1 MNSTNKKSVVIEG
14 DRAMF
19 ATKGAIDRLKRD
31 LRVNDQEKLKTN
43 DYFREGWTYK
53 VVSSDDNEIKVQ
65 LVNVQDEAGKPR
77 VLDSDERRKMLKE
90 KLRLMRQQKMSPAQ
104 LKMSMK
110 DKVPSD
116 VLDAYMTLKKYNIKV
131 PIPPPNEVL
140 SKPTE
145 YRNVVHTMIQ
155 SFGQVKVNNNPVINY
170 FKLLAK
176 HLGLPTEY
184 VAPQP
189 QGNALQQGPQS
200 NAFIEELRKQRN
212 DLVSND
218 VDDEMKKIYESL
230 GIDVANEESKH
241 SEEEEM
247 DDEMRKIYE
256 SLGMSVNKNMD
267 V

>member
-19 ATKGAIDRLKRD
+19 ATKGAVDRFKRD
-31 LRVNDQEKLKTN
+31 IRVNDEEKLKTN

-53 VVSSDDNEIKVQ
+53 VVSSDDNEIKVK

-77 VLDSDERRKMLKE
+77 VLECDERRKMLKE

-110 DKVPSD
+110 DKVPTD
-116 VLDAYMTLKKYNIKV
+116 VLDAYMTLRKFNVKI

-140 SKPTE
+140 GKPAE

-155 SFGQVKVNNNPVINY
+155 SFGMVKGNNNPVVNY
-170 FKLLAK
+170 FKLLAQ
-176 HLGLPTEY
+176 HLGLPTEF
-184 VAPQP
+184 VAPQNNSNLR
-189 QGNALQQGPQS
+189 QTPQS
-200 NAFIEELRKQRN
+200 NAFIDELRKQRN
-212 DLVSND
+212 DLMTQD
-218 VDDEMKKIYESL
+218 VDDEMRKIYESL
-230 GIDVANEESKH
+230 GIESTEETKP

-247 DDEMRKIYE
+247 DDEMKKIYE
-256 SLGMSVNKNMD
+256 SLGMSVNKNME

>member
-19 ATKGAIDRLKRD
+19 ATKGAVDRFKRD
-31 LRVNDQEKLKTN
+31 LRVNDEEKLKTN

-53 VVSSDDNEIKVQ
+53 VVSSDDNEIKVK

-77 VLDSDERRKMLKE
+77 VLESDERRKILKE

-116 VLDAYMTLKKYNIKV
+116 VLDAYMTLRKFNVKV

-140 SKPTE
+140 SKPAE

-155 SFGQVKVNNNPVINY
+155 SFGMVKVNNNPVINY
-170 FKLLAK
+170 FKVLAH

-184 VAPQP
+184 VPP
-189 QGNALQQGPQS
+189 QGNKLQQGPQS
-200 NAFIEELRKQRN
+200 NSFIEELRKQRN
-212 DLVSND
+212 DLMTQD

-230 GIDVANEESKH
+230 GIESGNDETKPT
-241 SEEEEM
+241 EEEEM
-247 DDEMRKIYE
+247 DDEMKKIYE
-256 SLGMSVNKNMD
+256 SLGMTVNKNME